1 MTQRLPA
8 ELSDQLEQAVNIS
21 VFKKAYDKIF
31 KSCFLNIV
39 EESPN
44 LKIIDGL
51 KSSGADEEELN
62 FSYNVIFLFITQCLH
77 LNLLPAEARTLLE
90 EYTNASEILD
100 DFVNKYTQFVNYADS
115 KDSGLKEKKLD
126 SSINFNRLVDIEWK
140 MLHTISSKNLTKIS
154 KDVYLISLKYVD
166 ANGDL
171 RTNDFK
177 CSYEELTDLVE
188 NLTTARNTI
197 SKACDTN
204 ELVSKQA

>member
-8 ELSDQLEQAVNIS
+8 DLSDHLEQAVNTS
-21 VFKKAYDKIF
+21 VFKKCYDKIF

-62 FSYNVIFLFITQCLH
+62 FCYNVVFLFVTQCLH
-77 LNLLPAEARTLLE
+77 LNLLPAEARTVFE
-90 EYTNASEILD
+90 EYTNAAEILD
-100 DFVNKYTQFVNYADS
+100 DFVNKYTQFVDYAAS
-115 KDSGLKEKKLD
+115 KDSNLKEKKLD

-171 RTNDFK
+171 RTNDFQ

-204 ELVSKQA
+204 ELVSKQG